1 MRKVFRK
8 INSKA
13 AIYCSLFVLGVTVV
27 LFALLANTSVFASM
41 SEEMRSIFIW
51 VLMGL
56 GCAAVLMTFLSF
68 RGMMKSMNHII
79 DGAQRLSDGELN
91 ISDIIIWENN
101 DFKILA
107 DAFNNMKAN
116 LLYFIEQTRSNIL
129 VLSSSIDKVTQGM
142 DNTLQDNE
150 QISSAIGQVAGS
162 SEQQLVLVK
171 DVVAQVEEVCNSMDK
186 IASHINDLEAIASS
200 TNLVATTGRED
211 LNRYNEKIDVISES
225 MNSTSE
231 FIVLLRDN
239 INEVVTM
246 IDFIVKISNQLNML
260 ALNASIEAARSG
272 EAGRGFAI
280 VAQQIT
286 VLSNETKDGI
296 ARINEILSR
305 ILQNSDNV
313 EGALSKSLD
322 EFKSGNDLFSSAI
335 QVFYEINDKTS
346 AVLKQVGNISSE
358 IVNIN
363 EVAKNTTLH
372 TQQVYEASAA
382 VTQSTQ
388 DVAAVVDNELTEFE
402 EINNT
407 MSSLQSMLGNI
418 ESLVDRYSLD
428 VKPVKEMPQKQVRI
442 AVVCPFGHEF
452 WLDIKDGVLFAKKE
466 LTGNNT
472 AVDFYPIE
480 DISEKKYKDA
490 VEKCI
495 NDKYDGIALVGYFE
509 ELAQLVDKAVD
520 KGIPVVTFNSEYEAE
535 SKRMT
540 FVGQNAYQSGVVSA
554 EALMKKMG
562 GKGRILVV
570 TSDLS
575 IANHELRRSGFNAT
589 IEANKGMSI
598 VNVLEVHDNNDEAY
612 KKVKAYMEK
621 DPNIDGIFLVAG
633 GQTGTARVVEELG
646 RAGKTKIVLYDFM
659 KDILEYIKKGVV
671 TCAIGQDPFRQG
683 HDPVIYLYNYIVKRQ
698 TPPSD
703 HMWTRID
710 VVDIDNVGNLLS

>member
-1 MRKVFRK
+1 MKKIFRK

-13 AIYCSLFVLGVTVV
+13 AIYCSLIMLIAVV
-27 LFALLANTSVFASM
+27 IFQTLLINTSVFASM
-41 SEEMRSIFIW
+41 DTGTRSTILWI
-51 VLMGL
+51 LTAL
-56 GCAAVLMTFLSF
+56 ALLSIIMTFFSF
-68 RGMMKSMNHII
+68 RGMMKSMKHII

-107 DAFNNMKAN
+107 DAFNSMKAN

-150 QISSAIGQVAGS
+150 QISSAIGEVARN
-162 SEQQLVLVK
+162 SEQQLTLVK
-171 DVVAQVEEVCNSMDK
+171 DMVSQVDDVCSSVDK
-186 IASHINDLEAIASS
+186 IASHIDDLQTIASS
-200 TNLVATTGRED
+200 TDSVATSGRED
-211 LNRYNEKIDVISES
+211 LNRYNEKINIISDS
-225 MNSTSE
+225 MNNTSD
-231 FIVLLRDN
+231 FIVLLKEN
-239 INEVVTM
+239 INEIASM
-246 IDFIVKISNQLNML
+246 INFIVGISNQLNML

-272 EAGRGFAI
+272 EAGKGFAI

-296 ARINEILSR
+296 SKINEIIAR
-305 ILQNSDNV
+305 ILENSGNV
-313 EGALSKSLD
+313 ENAISKSVED
-322 EFKSGNDLFSSAI
+322 FNSGNELFANAI
-335 QVFYEINDKTS
+335 QVFHEINDKTG
-346 AVLKQVGNISSE
+346 AVLKQVSNISSE

-363 EVAKNTTLH
+363 KVAQNTTVH
-372 TQQVYEASAA
+372 TQQVYEASTSVA
-382 VTQSTQ
+382 QSTQ
-388 DVAAVVDNELTEFE
+388 NVSSVVDNELAEFE

-428 VKPVKEMPQKQVRI
+428 VKPVKELPQKQVRI

-452 WLDIKDGVLFAKKE
+452 WVSIKDGVLFAKKE
-466 LTGNNT
+466 LASNNT
-472 AVDFYPIE
+472 VVDFYPIE
-480 DISEKKYKDA
+480 DISNKKYMDA
-490 VEKCI
+490 VQKCI
-495 NDKYDGIALVGYFE
+495 DDKYDGIALVGYFE

-520 KGIPVVTFNSEYEAE
+520 KGIPVVTFNSEYEAK

-554 EALMKKMG
+554 EALIKKLN

-570 TSDLS
+570 TSDFS
-575 IANHELRRSGFNAT
+575 ISNHELRRSGFTKT
-589 IEANKGMSI
+589 IEANKNLSI
-598 VNVLEVHDNNDEAY
+598 VDVLEVHDNNDEAY
-612 KKVKAYMEK
+612 QKVKAYLQK
-621 DPNIDGIFLVAG
+621 DSNIDGIFLVAG
-633 GQTGTARVVEELG
+633 GQNGTAKVVEEMG

-659 KDILEYIKKGVV
+659 RDILEYIQKGVV

-710 VVDIDNVGNLLS
+710 VVDIDNVGNLLN

>member
-1 MRKVFRK
+1 MKKIFRK

-13 AIYCSLFVLGVTVV
+13 AIYCSLLMLIVV
-27 LFALLANTSVFASM
+27 VIFQTLLTNTSVFASM
-41 SEEMRSIFIW
+41 DERTRGLVLWILTALAFISII
-51 VLMGL
+51 L
-56 GCAAVLMTFLSF
+56 TFFSF
-68 RGMMKSMNHII
+68 RGMMKSMKHII

-107 DAFNNMKAN
+107 DAFNSMKSN

-129 VLSSSIDKVTQGM
+129 VLSSSIDKVTHGM

-150 QISSAIGQVAGS
+150 QISSAIGEVARN
-162 SEQQLVLVK
+162 SEQQLTLVK
-171 DVVAQVEEVCNSMDK
+171 DMVSQVEDVCSSVDK
-186 IASHINDLEAIASS
+186 IASHIDDLQTIASS
-200 TNLVATTGRED
+200 TDSVATSGRED
-211 LNRYNEKIDVISES
+211 LNRYNEKINIISDS
-225 MNSTSE
+225 MNNTSD
-231 FIVLLRDN
+231 FIVLLKEN
-239 INEVVTM
+239 INEIASM
-246 IDFIVKISNQLNML
+246 IDFIVGISNQLNML

-272 EAGRGFAI
+272 EAGKGFAI

-296 ARINEILSR
+296 SKINEILAR
-305 ILQNSDNV
+305 ILENSGNV
-313 EGALSKSLD
+313 ESAISKSVED
-322 EFKSGNDLFSSAI
+322 FNSGNELFANAI
-335 QVFYEINDKTS
+335 QVFHEINDKTG

-358 IVNIN
+358 IMNIN
-363 EVAKNTTLH
+363 KVAQNTTLH
-372 TQQVYEASAA
+372 TQQVYEASTSVAH
-382 VTQSTQ
+382 STQ
-388 DVAAVVDNELTEFE
+388 NVSSVVDNELAEFE
-402 EINNT
+402 EINDT

-428 VKPVKEMPQKQVRI
+428 VKPVKELPQKQVRI

-452 WLDIKDGVLFAKKE
+452 WVSIKDGVLFAKKE
-466 LTGNNT
+466 LASNNT
-472 AVDFYPIE
+472 VVDFYPIE
-480 DISEKKYKDA
+480 DISNKKYMDA
-490 VEKCI
+490 VQKCI
-495 NDKYDGIALVGYFE
+495 DEKYDGIALVGYFE

-520 KGIPVVTFNSEYEAE
+520 KGIPVVTFNSEYEAK

-554 EALMKKMG
+554 EALIKKLN

-570 TSDLS
+570 TSDFS
-575 IANHELRRSGFNAT
+575 ISNHELRRSGFTKT
-589 IEANKGMSI
+589 IEANKNLSI
-598 VNVLEVHDNNDEAY
+598 VDVLEVHDNNDEAY

-621 DPNIDGIFLVAG
+621 DSNIDGIFLVAG
-633 GQTGTARVVEELG
+633 GQNGTAKVVEEMG
-646 RAGKTKIVLYDFM
+646 RAGRTKIVLYDFM
-659 KDILEYIKKGVV
+659 RDILEYIQKGVV

-710 VVDIDNVGNLLS
+710 VVDIDNVGNLLN

>member
-1 MRKVFRK
+1 MRKLFRR

-13 AIYCSLFVLGVTVV
+13 AIYCSLVVLTVIVV
-27 LFALLANTSVFASM
+27 LFALLANTSVFGSM
-41 SEEMRSIFIW
+41 AAGTKSTLVW
-51 VLMGL
+51 VLTVL
-56 GCAAVLMTFLSF
+56 ACAAIVMTFLSF
-68 RGMMKSMNHII
+68 RGMMKSMKHII

-116 LLYFIEQTRSNIL
+116 LLHFIEQTRSNIL

-150 QISSAIGQVAGS
+150 QISSAIGQVAAS

-171 DVVAQVEEVCNSMDK
+171 DMVTQVEDVCSSVDR
-186 IASHINDLEAIASS
+186 ITGHITDLETIASS
-200 TNLVATTGRED
+200 TESVATSGRED
-211 LNRYNEKIDVISES
+211 LNRYNEKIDVISGS

-231 FIVLLRDN
+231 FIVLLREN
-239 INEVVTM
+239 INEVASM
-246 IDFIVKISNQLNML
+246 IDFIVGISNQLTML

-272 EAGRGFAI
+272 EAGKGFAI

-286 VLSNETKDGI
+286 VLSNETKEGI
-296 ARINEILSR
+296 AKINEILAR
-305 ILQNSDNV
+305 ILENSANV
-313 EGALSKSLD
+313 EGALNKSLD
-322 EFKSGNDLFSSAI
+322 DFQSGNELFSSAI
-335 QVFYEINDKTS
+335 QVFYEISDKTG
-346 AVLKQVGNISSE
+346 AVLKQVENISSE

-363 EVAKNTTLH
+363 KVAKNTTLH
-372 TQQVYEASAA
+372 TQQVYESSNTVA
-382 VTQSTQ
+382 QSTQ
-388 DVAAVVDNELTEFE
+388 DVSSVVDNELAEFE

-428 VKPVKEMPQKQVRI
+428 VKPVKEVPAKQVRI

-452 WLDIKDGVLFAKKE
+452 WYDIKDGVLFAKKE
-466 LTGNNT
+466 LAGNNT
-472 AVDFYPIE
+472 IVDFYPIE
-480 DISEKKYKDA
+480 DLSEKNYKNA

-509 ELAQLVDKAVD
+509 ELAQLVDRAVD
-520 KGIPVVTFNSEYEAE
+520 RGIPVVTFNSEYEAK

-554 EALMKKMG
+554 EALSKKMN
-562 GKGRILVV
+562 GKGKILVV

-575 IANHELRRSGFNAT
+575 ITNHELRRAGFNKT
-589 IEANKGMSI
+589 IEANKNLSI
-598 VNVLEVHDNNDEAY
+598 VDVLEVHDNNDEAY
-612 KKVKAYMEK
+612 KKVKAYMQK

-633 GQTGTARVVEELG
+633 GQIGTAQVVEEMG
-646 RAGKTKIVLYDFM
+646 RVGKTKIVLYDFM
-659 KDILEYIKKGVV
+659 QDILQYIKKGVV

-698 TPPSD
+698 APPSD

-710 VVDIDNVGNLLS
+710 VVDIDNVDNLLH

>member
-1 MRKVFRK
+1 MKKIFRK

-13 AIYCSLFVLGVTVV
+13 AIYCSLIMLIAVV
-27 LFALLANTSVFASM
+27 IFQTLLTNTSVFASM
-41 SEEMRSIFIW
+41 DTGTRSTILWI
-51 VLMGL
+51 LTAL
-56 GCAAVLMTFLSF
+56 ALLSIIMTFFSF
-68 RGMMKSMNHII
+68 RGMMKSMKHII

-107 DAFNNMKAN
+107 DAFNSMKAN

-150 QISSAIGQVAGS
+150 QISSAIGEVARN
-162 SEQQLVLVK
+162 SEQQLTLVK
-171 DVVAQVEEVCNSMDK
+171 DMVSQVDDVCSSVDK
-186 IASHINDLEAIASS
+186 IASHIEDLQTIASS
-200 TNLVATTGRED
+200 TDSVATSGRED
-211 LNRYNEKIDVISES
+211 LNRYNEKINIISDS
-225 MNSTSE
+225 MNNTSD
-231 FIVLLRDN
+231 FIVLLKEN
-239 INEVVTM
+239 INEIASM
-246 IDFIVKISNQLNML
+246 INFIVGISNQLNML

-272 EAGRGFAI
+272 EAGKGFAI

-296 ARINEILSR
+296 SKINEIIAR
-305 ILQNSDNV
+305 ILENSGNV
-313 EGALSKSLD
+313 ENAISKSVED
-322 EFKSGNDLFSSAI
+322 FNSGNELFANAI
-335 QVFYEINDKTS
+335 QVFYEINDKTGS
-346 AVLKQVGNISSE
+346 VLKQVSNISSE

-363 EVAKNTTLH
+363 KVAQNTTVH
-372 TQQVYEASAA
+372 TQQVYEASTSVA
-382 VTQSTQ
+382 QSTQ
-388 DVAAVVDNELTEFE
+388 NVSSVVDNELAEFE

-428 VKPVKEMPQKQVRI
+428 VKPVKELPQKQVRI

-452 WLDIKDGVLFAKKE
+452 WVSIKDGVLFAKKE
-466 LTGNNT
+466 LASNNT
-472 AVDFYPIE
+472 VVDFYPIE
-480 DISEKKYKDA
+480 DISNKKYMDA
-490 VEKCI
+490 VQKCI
-495 NDKYDGIALVGYFE
+495 DDKYDGIALVGYFE

-520 KGIPVVTFNSEYEAE
+520 KGIPVVTFNSEYEAK

-554 EALMKKMG
+554 EALIKKLN

-570 TSDLS
+570 TSDFS
-575 IANHELRRSGFNAT
+575 ISNHELRRSGFTKT
-589 IEANKGMSI
+589 IEANKNLSI
-598 VNVLEVHDNNDEAY
+598 VDVLEVHDNNDEAY
-612 KKVKAYMEK
+612 QKVKAYMQK
-621 DPNIDGIFLVAG
+621 DSNIDGIFLVAG
-633 GQTGTARVVEELG
+633 GQNGTAKVVEEMG

-659 KDILEYIKKGVV
+659 RDILEYIQKGVV

-710 VVDIDNVGNLLS
+710 VVDIDNVGNLLN